1 MNKVTTIIKILD
13 GFTEQLGRVS
23 AYCAILMVLVTCYV
37 VIGRYGFNTGSI
49 AVQESVIYINAIL
62 VFFTVGFT
70 LKHNGHVRVDII
82 YSGATP
88 RYKAWV
94 NLLGSVFLLLPVA
107 VFILLSCW
115 DYVMTSW
122 AIREDSPEA
131 NGLPFVYLLKTSI
144 LLMCFILMLQGLTE
158 ILRNLTLL
166 MVPAGADINLEEEE
180 SQTL

>member
-1 MNKVTTIIKILD
+1 MNKVSTIIKILD
-13 GFTEQLGRVS
+13 SFTEQLGKVS
-23 AYCAILMVLVTCYV
+23 AYCSVLMVLVTCYV
-37 VIGRYGFNTGSI
+37 VVTRYVFNTGSI

-107 VFILLSCW
+107 IFILLSCW
-115 DYVMTSW
+115 DYVMSSW

-158 ILRNLTLL
+158 IFRNLTYLL
-166 MVPAGADINLEEEE
+166 GPAGTDLKFDEEE